1 MYTCQHWILVSNLIS
16 QTKATD
22 IKLFFLIKLI
32 YNEGIR
38 FGKYCIEAY
47 EITFLVVRE
56 RKDKER
62 QSCPGLNGEE
72 TFTKLTIF
80 LLTFYFFHEQSG
92 ILQPPT
98 NV

>member
-1 MYTCQHWILVSNLIS
+1 MYTRQHWILVSNLIS
-16 QTKATD
+16 RTKATD
-22 IKLFFLIKLI
+22 IKPFFLIKLI
-32 YNEGIR
+32 MKEYVSAHTVLKLI
-38 FGKYCIEAY
+38 

>member
-1 MYTCQHWILVSNLIS
+1 M
-16 QTKATD
+16 
-22 IKLFFLIKLI
+22 
-32 YNEGIR
+32 
-38 FGKYCIEAY
+38 

-80 LLTFYFFHEQSG
+80 LLTFYFFSG
-92 ILQPPT
+92 TKRNTATSNKCIIFIRGDYQRGMNQLT
-98 NV
+98 YG